1 MILTASIVFW
11 SVVGL
16 MAFWPH
22 TTRFPAMK
30 DVTVHRSHRPAPSPI
45 PVSHY
50 ATTLRRRA
58 LGSRIHPDQPALGAH
73 PGARLALPPGAHPM
87 PGRVEARPMPPVLR

>member
-11 SVVGL
+11 SIVGL
-16 MAFWPH
+16 IAFWPQ

-30 DVTVHRSHRPAPSPI
+30 DVTVHRSHRPGPVPTPVVRHAAVPS
-45 PVSHY
+45 
-50 ATTLRRRA
+50 RRA
-58 LGSRIHPDQPALGAH
+58 LGSLIRPDQPALGSR
-73 PGARLALPPGAHPM
+73 PGARLALPPGARSM